1 MDTKAIVWMGVMLM
15 GATLLSGNS
24 PTPPRAEAQTSQ
36 ARPPASGDAKTNPI
50 VQALFE
56 KTLQAQ
62 RAWVNGDSAPY
73 WQDLYAHS
81 EDLTI
86 FGPFGG
92 EPLPGW
98 AKVQPLAPGVAALF
112 KGGTTDLELVHA
124 MVGENL
130 ICLVMI
136 ERGELKFAG
145 HEGVQRWVLWVTQMY
160 QKDGE
165 QWRVIHRHADPL
177 IQSRPLDE
185 VLALLTPPS
194 AK

>member
-1 MDTKAIVWMGVMLM
+1 MCTKVIVWMGVVLT
-15 GATLLSGNS
+15 GVALLSGNP
-24 PTPPRAEAQTSQ
+24 PTPLRAEAE
-36 ARPPASGDAKTNPI
+36 PAKAGPSAPGDPKAAPI
-50 VQALFE
+50 VQALLE

-62 RAWVNGDSAPY
+62 RAWVNGDSGPY
-73 WQDLYAHS
+73 QELYAHR
-81 EDLTI
+81 EDLTV

-92 EPLPGW
+92 EPMQGW
-98 AKVQPLAPGVAALF
+98 DKMQPLAPRVAALF

-130 ICLVMI
+130 ICLVLV

-145 HEGVQRWVLWVTQMY
+145 HEGVHRWVLRVTQVY
-160 QKDGE
+160 QKDGD
-165 QWRVIHRHADPL
+165 QWHVIHRHADPL
-177 IQSRPLDE
+177 IQSCPLEE